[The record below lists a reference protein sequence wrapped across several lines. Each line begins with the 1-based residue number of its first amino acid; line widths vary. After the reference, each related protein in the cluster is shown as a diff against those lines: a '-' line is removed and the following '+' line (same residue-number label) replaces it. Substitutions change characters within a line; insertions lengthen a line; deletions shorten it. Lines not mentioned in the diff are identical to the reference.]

1 MHWSKLPFAPSPCP
15 ILSRF
20 HGREDKL
27 LSQIHEIFGLH
38 TNSNSVTK
46 TPQGALKQAENIVID
61 KDGIAEPIPGL
72 DRIYTT
78 IPGSNG
84 PIKAISK
91 YKNQLL
97 AYDGEHLIQIN
108 KDADSHIISSFKA
121 SNPSF
126 TDNDSL
132 YINSDEGLLCFDS
145 LGSRRKTGIEQA
157 YIVSH
162 SLKHESGE
170 GLLKPGHVRA
180 YRVVLGKK
188 LSSTKVVVG
197 APSPMHTIYNGSD
210 KEQRVS
216 LTFRSVDIS
225 DAYYEIY
232 RTADVD
238 VKAAELEKPEQF
250 IPDDEMYL
258 VARVYFISPDKLIT
272 YTDRTSKDLTGNALY
287 TSESQEGI
295 VNANTP
301 PPLAKEV
308 IEHKNR
314 LFLADI
320 KQYAYIPF
328 EIDGFSEG
336 DYFLFAKNKF
346 VCGDGFPK
354 QSSNFDTAIALCN
367 AINQHA
373 ENYRAEVMSH
383 RQSPRIE
390 MVIISYSTELF
401 TLFIGKGTTQKRAI
415 QSEDGSLTNGLIFSK
430 FLEYEA
436 FPLKNMLRVGKSSS
450 RITKLVSLKDRLLI
464 FLSTGLYAL
473 FGDDESTFQLDC
485 IDPNINLLNPD
496 SLAVLNGAVFCHTDQ
511 GIQIVTESDL
521 IPISKPIDN
530 LIDKSRF
537 GVSCQKTN
545 RYYLFDDKQAI
556 IYNGNTGKWST
567 WAIKA
572 STAYIEKGQIFVGG
586 GDSRII
592 LSSRN
597 DKDYLTYHSYIDLS
611 FDLTFITN
619 PLYTAIDDLKLAE
632 VGDFIYCEKA
642 KSEFEVVKLTD
653 EGSYNIIYFHSKLPR
668 GDKYHLN
675 KRIKST
681 VECNYFTG
689 NLPTFIKHHQDL
701 DLVFNEGIANAY
713 GSVGFKTDLD
723 PTFTEV
729 KFDVASTR
737 PRWGRF
743 PFGRVPY
750 NDKSLNQESLKKIPV
765 PRAKR
770 KGHRL
775 AVKLELKSPKFQLAG
790 FSISYRVISQK
801 GVKNDTSN

>member
-1 MHWSKLPFAPSPCP
+1 M
-15 ILSRF
+15 SRF
-20 HGREDKL
+20 HGKEDKL

-84 PIKAISK
+84 PIKAIFK

-126 TDNDSL
+126 IDNDSL
-132 YINSDEGLLCFDS
+132 YINSDEGLLCFDN
-145 LGSRRKTGIEQA
+145 LGSRRKAGIEQA
-157 YIVSH
+157 YIVSN
-162 SLKHESGE
+162 SVKHENGGGS
-170 GLLKPGHVRA
+170 LNPGHVRA
-180 YRVVLGKK
+180 YRVLFGKK
-188 LSSTKVVVG
+188 ISSTKEVVG
-197 APSPMHTIYNGSD
+197 PPSPIHTIYNGGD
-210 KEQRVS
+210 KDQKIT
-216 LTFRSVDIS
+216 LTFRSIDIS

-238 VKAAELEKPEQF
+238 VKSAEVEKPEHF
-250 IPDDEMYL
+250 IPDDEMFL
-258 VARVYFISPDKLIT
+258 VARVYFTNPDTIIT
-272 YTDRTSKDLTGNALY
+272 YTDKTPKELTGNALY

-295 VNANTP
+295 LGANTP
-301 PPLAKEV
+301 PPLANEV
-308 IEHKNR
+308 VEHKNR
-314 LFLADI
+314 LFLANI
-320 KQYAYIPF
+320 KQYSYITF
-328 EIDGFSEG
+328 ELNGFSEG
-336 DYFLFAKNKF
+336 DYFLFGKNKF
-346 VCGDGFPK
+346 VCGDGFHK
-354 QSSNFDTAIALCN
+354 HKSNFDTAIALCN

-373 ENYRAEVMSH
+373 DNYRAEVMSH
-383 RQSPRIE
+383 RQSPRID
-390 MVIISYSTELF
+390 MVITSYSSDLF
-401 TLFIGKGTTQKRAI
+401 TLFIGNGSSQKRSI
-415 QSEDGSLTNGLIFSK
+415 KSEEGSLANGLIFSK
-430 FLEYEA
+430 FLEFEA

-464 FLSTGLYAL
+464 FLNPGLYAL

-485 IDPNINLLNPD
+485 IDPNINLVNPK
-496 SLAVLNGAVFCHTDQ
+496 SVSVLNGAVFCDTDQ

-530 LIDKSRF
+530 LINKSRF

-556 IYNGNTGKWST
+556 IYNGSTGKWST

-572 STAYIEKGQIFVGG
+572 STAYIKRGQIFIGD
-586 GDSRII
+586 GDSRVI
-592 LSSRN
+592 LSTRN

-611 FDLTFITN
+611 FDITFILN
-619 PLYTAIDDLKLAE
+619 PQFTAIDDLKLAE

-642 KSEFEVVKLTD
+642 KSELEVVKVTD
-653 EGSYNIIYFHSKLPR
+653 EGSYNIIYFDSKLPR

-675 KRIKST
+675 KRVKST
-681 VECNYFTG
+681 IEWNYFTG
-689 NLPTFIKHHQDL
+689 NLPTFIKHHQEL
-701 DLVFNEGIANAY
+701 DFVFNEGIASAY

-729 KFDVASTR
+729 IFDIASTR

-750 NDKSLNQESLKKIPV
+750 NDKSLNHESLKKIPV

-775 AVKLELKSPKFQLAG
+775 SVKLELKSPKFQLAG
-790 FSISYRVISQK
+790 FSIRYRVISQK
-801 GVKNDTSN
+801 GVTHDTSN